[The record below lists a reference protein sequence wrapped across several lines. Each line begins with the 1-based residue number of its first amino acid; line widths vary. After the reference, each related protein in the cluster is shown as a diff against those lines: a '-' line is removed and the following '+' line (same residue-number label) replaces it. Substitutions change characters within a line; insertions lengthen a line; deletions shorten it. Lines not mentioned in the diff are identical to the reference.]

1 MRHTFVLA
9 LLLALPVAHAA
20 DAVDPDVARLQAEL
34 AQLDADDQLAGMGDV
49 ERLRA
54 AQAVEALGLAK
65 SKQRPAAL
73 YIAEQR
79 VRAASAA
86 AQADALARQSASL
99 DRERDQILIDA
110 SRREA
115 DSARREAERLRTQNL
130 ARQEEAARLTEEAEM
145 ERTAR
150 AETFALAEQAQAEAA
165 QARRLAA
172 SRTREAEL
180 ARQEADLASSMVA
193 EAMAADAPLPPS
205 RQLGAATVYTLA
217 GSAFSSGRATL
228 TTEANASLR
237 RLAKDVGSRSVQI
250 VGYSDSQGADA
261 ANLAL
266 SKRRAEAVAAILK
279 ESGASGSVQA
289 DGRGEADPIAD
300 NATAEGRA
308 RNRRVEITVR

>member
-1 MRHTFVLA
+1 MRPTFLLA
-9 LLLALPVAHAA
+9 LMLALPVAQAA
-20 DAVDPDVARLQAEL
+20 DVVDPDVARLQSEL
-34 AQLDADDQLAGMGDV
+34 AGLDADGQLAGMGEV

-54 AQAVEALGLAK
+54 AQAIDALALAK

-73 YIAEQR
+73 YIADQR

-115 DSARREAERLRTQNL
+115 DSARRDSERLRTQNL
-130 ARQEEAARLTEEAEM
+130 ARQEEAARYEEEAEI

-150 AETFALAEQAQAEAA
+150 AETFAMAEQAIAEAD
-165 QARRLAA
+165 QARRVAA

-180 ARQEADLASSMVA
+180 ARQEADLASAMVA

-237 RLAKDVGSRSVQI
+237 RLGQEVAGRSVQI

-279 ESGASGSVQA
+279 ESGASGAIQA
-289 DGRGEADPIAD
+289 DGRGEADPVAD
-300 NATAEGRA
+300 NATSEGRA